1 MKRLSAI
8 LAILCLMWACKEPN
22 MSEEFRQSDELRL
35 EIKGYTV
42 FQYNPLTCQQGF
54 NKENNEFR
62 IHTDNMSDFFVI
74 KLQTLPAAEGD
85 ITEGLVSW
93 TTGDDLHNKKT
104 TFETIKFE
112 GGKIWLWSASNRI
125 AAVVQILE

>member
-22 MSEEFRQSDELRL
+22 LSEEFRQSDELRL

-42 FQYNPLTCQQGF
+42 FLYNPLTCQLGF
-54 NKENNEFR
+54 NRNNNEFR
-62 IHTDNMSDFFVI
+62 IHSDNMSDFFVVRLDSI
-74 KLQTLPAAEGD
+74 PTSEGEV
-85 ITEGLVSW
+85 TPGTVSW

-104 TFETIKFE
+104 TFEAIRLE
-112 GGKIWLWSASNRI
+112 GGRIWLWSASNRI
-125 AAVVQILE
+125 AAVIQVLE